1 MNLEFLRGVSA
12 YSLIHKCCPWKKV
25 WVNYRM
31 HCPACPLCSPG
42 TPLHSF
48 QVPFFLC
55 SSYPQLSGIL
65 WPIHGWFL
73 FSISFVGSLW
83 GVILC
88 SLQGVIVL
96 LFFQD
101 LLFGNFPFHLV
112 TWKWM
117 FVQLAFPFHCCCF
130 YLSVKLQEKR
140 VQMGKQA
147 VSQLLRGSLPAL
159 LPKGWMKRKVTSL
172 QTDLLKGL
180 LKSQK
185 YGQLVH
191 SSLKAA
197 KE

>member
-130 YLSVKLQEKR
+130 YLSVKLQEKECRWGSRLSPSYSEDHSQRSFQR
-140 VQMGKQA
+140 VEWKERLQVYRQTFWKVSSKVRSMDSWYTQA
-147 VSQLLRGSLPAL
+147 
-159 LPKGWMKRKVTSL
+159 
-172 QTDLLKGL
+172 
-180 LKSQK
+180 
-185 YGQLVH
+185 
-191 SSLKAA
+191 
-197 KE
+197 